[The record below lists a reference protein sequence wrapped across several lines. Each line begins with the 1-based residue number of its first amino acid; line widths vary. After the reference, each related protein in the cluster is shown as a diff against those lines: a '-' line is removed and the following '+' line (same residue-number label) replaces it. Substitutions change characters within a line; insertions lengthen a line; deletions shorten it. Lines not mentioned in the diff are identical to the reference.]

1 MPSDLPPITVSFVSK
16 NDFTCSS
23 EALLRKV
30 SWSSRSDWDPVLSSL
45 RMFFLEWILRQSQ
58 RPEFGS
64 NIDDSRKHRSHIG
77 CLAAPMRCA
86 ENMIPFR
93 RWLSSGAKSGASMMA
108 LHIRLS
114 AQFPQEHID
123 QRYLLGNDASEAV
136 ADEHNRALVILNH
149 RKHDFRLP
157 IFNRVLDLLQ
167 CGSQSAQA
175 VFVRCFARSRGA
187 FRQRHPQGTRT
198 SKHAIPV
205 DRQAKGRAARA
216 CHLRVSTY
224 PRGRRLYRG
233 VR

>member
-23 EALLRKV
+23 GALLRKV

-45 RMFFLEWILRQSQ
+45 RMFFWSGFFAS
-58 RPEFGS
+58 PKDP
-64 NIDDSRKHRSHIG
+64 N
-77 CLAAPMRCA
+77 LAATLTTPVSTVATSAVWLPLYGVLR
-86 ENMIPFR
+86 NMIPFR
-93 RWLSSGAKSGASMMA
+93 RRLSSGAKSGASMMA
-108 LHIRLS
+108 LHICLS
-114 AQFPQEHID
+114 AQCPQEQMD

-175 VFVRCFARSRGA
+175 IFVRCSAKCRGA
-187 FRQRHPQGTRT
+187 FRQRHPQGIRM

-205 DRQAKGRAARA
+205 GRQVEGRAARA
-216 CHLRVSTY
+216 CHLHVPTC
-224 PRGRRLYRG
+224 PIGRRLCHG